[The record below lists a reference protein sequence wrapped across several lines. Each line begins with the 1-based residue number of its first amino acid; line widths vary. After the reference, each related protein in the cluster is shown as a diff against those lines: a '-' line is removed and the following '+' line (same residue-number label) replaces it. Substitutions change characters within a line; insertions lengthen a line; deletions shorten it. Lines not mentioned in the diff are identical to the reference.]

1 MIMLACVAGVRKGR
15 GRELGREATQA
26 MIMFLYRIPL
36 TLHSGQ
42 RCQFSFLYAM
52 QINQSITQTWPF
64 LCRLKVVLRRMGC
77 FSSWEL
83 RISIYLALKSS

>member
-42 RCQFSFLYAM
+42 RFQFSFLYAM
-52 QINQSITQTWPF
+52 QINQSVTQTWPF
-64 LCRLKVVLRRMGC
+64 LCRLKFVLRRMDC
-77 FSSWEL
+77 FSGWEL
-83 RISIYLALKSS
+83 RISIYLTLKLS